1 MIETYLID
9 NQIVNLN
16 LRRHKKTRLP
26 IGKRVRTH
34 YENTLKTYQ
43 EFKFV
48 MAVTY
53 LVDNFQTNI
62 VSLNWIAKRL
72 F

>member
-1 MIETYLID
+1 MEISG
-9 NQIVNLN
+9 
-16 LRRHKKTRLP
+16 HKKTRLP

-48 MAVTY
+48 AVCF
-53 LVDNFQTNI
+53 VF
-62 VSLNWIAKRL
+62 LNHLPNKYSIH
-72 F
+72 

>member
-1 MIETYLID
+1 MIDYQLFIREK
-9 NQIVNLN
+9 
-16 LRRHKKTRLP
+16 RHKKTRLP

-48 MAVTY
+48 VAIFPLGST
-53 LVDNFQTNI
+53 
-62 VSLNWIAKRL
+62 AKQI
-72 F
+72 

>member
-1 MIETYLID
+1 MAYYID
-9 NQIVNLN
+9 NQCFKVTHL
-16 LRRHKKTRLP
+16 RHKKTRLP

-48 MAVTY
+48 V
-53 LVDNFQTNI
+53 VIVPFWDNN
-62 VSLNWIAKRL
+62 
-72 F
+72 

>member
-1 MIETYLID
+1 MYKSG
-9 NQIVNLN
+9 
-16 LRRHKKTRLP
+16 HKKTRLP

-48 MAVTY
+48 VA
-53 LVDNFQTNI
+53 TNLI
-62 VSLNWIAKRL
+62 RDIC
-72 F
+72 

>member
-1 MIETYLID
+1 MSEANDSDACFLSIIID
-9 NQIVNLN
+9 LQLN
-16 LRRHKKTRLP
+16 YRIFGRHKKTRLP

-48 MAVTY
+48 VAALCFRLT
-53 LVDNFQTNI
+53 
-62 VSLNWIAKRL
+62 AKQI
-72 F
+72 